1 MAVNMSQKDKDAL
14 AAAGAAWNEANARG
28 DEAGKAA
35 AHAQAEAIRNNYGYS
50 GGGDGSSYIPTEG
63 GLIGYSQSS
72 RPSYSSGGSSG
83 RGSSSGNSYGMPDSP
98 EMGFMS
104 PDDYNDLKAAGAA
117 YLNAKTDAE
126 RKAAHA
132 QAEAIRA
139 RYMYSGGDAGDQIL
153 ALDQFPYN
161 PYQNQYQEQID
172 EILDSILNRDPFS
185 YNYLDDPLYQQYQQ
199 AYRREGDRAMQDAIG
214 QVAARTGGLASS
226 YAASAANQ
234 ANNYY
239 MAQLGDKIPELQQL
253 AYSMYVDDRNYD
265 TQKLQVLEDLEQL
278 NYGRWNDDLTFRYGI
293 YRDNVSD
300 SRYDDETSWERNQY
314 ESETEYER
322 ALQRAETLAQF
333 GNFSGYRELGYSD
346 AEITQMETAYKQAQ
360 VQSYSSGSRSGSSG
374 GSSGGSSSSSS
385 DTDYDGLFAAARA
398 SGYPKSYIA
407 NHYKEFGFKS
417 SSGLYDEYQGWETGV
432 SEVENAELDLAQAT
446 KLIGEPVSSDKLAD
460 MEELGLIERYIQ
472 DGYIRFKW
480 ADNDAA
486 RRYYEM
492 RGGNASISDNI
503 PSFGGFPH
511 IGI

>member
-1 MAVNMSQKDKDAL
+1 MAVNMSQKDKEAL
-14 AAAGAAWNEANARG
+14 DAAGAAYNEAAARG
-28 DEAGKAA
+28 DKAGMEA

-50 GGGDGSSYIPTEG
+50 GGADGSKYIPTG
-63 GLIGYSQSS
+63 GGSSGSSS

-83 RGSSSGNSYGMPDSP
+83 GGSSSGNSYGMPDSP

-104 PDDYNDLKAAGAA
+104 PDDYNALKAAGSA

-126 RKAAHA
+126 RQAAHA

-139 RYMYSGGDAGDQIL
+139 KYMYSGGAAGDQIL

-185 YNYLDDPLYQQYQQ
+185 YNYLEDPLYQQYQQ

-265 TQKLQVLEDLEQL
+265 AQKLQLLEELEQL
-278 NYGRWNDDLTFRYGI
+278 NYGRWSDDMNFRYGI

-300 SRYDDETSWERNQY
+300 SRYEDETAWERGQY
-314 ESETEYER
+314 ESDTAYER
-322 ALQRAETLAQF
+322 ALRKAETLAQF

-346 AEITQMETAYKQAQ
+346 AEIAQMENAYKQAQ
-360 VQSYSSGSRSGSSG
+360 VQSYSSGSRSGNGG
-374 GSSGGSSSSSS
+374 GSSDGNNGDVSGDIYSQMYQSGIRSEGDAYAWLLAAGYSTTQAEKLTEYFLQWIEDGRGTES
-385 DTDYDGLFAAARA
+385 EYDGATVDMTSVINLGYGPINESYLAELEAR
-398 SGYPKSYIA
+398 GEIESY
-407 NHYKEFGFKS
+407 
-417 SSGLYDEYQGWETGV
+417 
-432 SEVENAELDLAQAT
+432 VENGKIKFRRT
-446 KLIGEPVSSDKLAD
+446 NSSAVDFLRN
-460 MEELGLIERYIQ
+460 LGIL
-472 DGYIRFKW
+472 
-480 ADNDAA
+480 
-486 RRYYEM
+486 
-492 RGGNASISDNI
+492 GGD
-503 PSFGGFPH
+503 
-511 IGI
+511 

>member
-1 MAVNMSQKDKDAL
+1 MAVNMSQKDKESLD
-14 AAAGAAWNEANARG
+14 AAGAAYNEAAARG
-28 DEAGKAA
+28 DKAGMEA

-50 GGGDGSSYIPTEG
+50 GGADGSQYIPTEG

-126 RKAAHA
+126 RQAAHA

-185 YNYLDDPLYQQYQQ
+185 YNYLEDPLYQQYQQ

-265 TQKLQVLEDLEQL
+265 AQKLQLFEELEQL
-278 NYGRWNDDLTFRYGI
+278 NYGRWSDDMNFRYGI

-300 SRYDDETSWERNQY
+300 SRYEDETAWERGQY
-314 ESETEYER
+314 ESDTAYER
-322 ALQRAETLAQF
+322 ALRKAETLAQF

-346 AEITQMETAYKQAQ
+346 AEIAQMENAYKQAQ

-374 GSSGGSSSSSS
+374 GRSGGSSSSSG

-417 SSGLYDEYQGWETGV
+417 SSGLYDEYQGWETGT
-432 SEVENAELDLAQAT
+432 SEMENAEIDLAQAT
-446 KLIGEPVSSDKLAD
+446 KLVGQPISGNSLA
-460 MEELGLIERYIQ
+460 MLEEQGILESYIE
-472 DGYIRFKW
+472 DGYIRFRW
-480 ADNDAA
+480 ADANA
-486 RRYYEM
+486 RARMEQIL
-492 RGGNASISDNI
+492 RGQTGLPNFSTMIT
-503 PSFGGFPH
+503 GG
-511 IGI
+511 

>member
-1 MAVNMSQKDKDAL
+1 
-14 AAAGAAWNEANARG
+14 
-28 DEAGKAA
+28 
-35 AHAQAEAIRNNYGYS
+35 
-50 GGGDGSSYIPTEG
+50 
-63 GLIGYSQSS
+63 
-72 RPSYSSGGSSG
+72 
-83 RGSSSGNSYGMPDSP
+83 
-98 EMGFMS
+98 MGFMS

-126 RKAAHA
+126 RQAAHA

-185 YNYLDDPLYQQYQQ
+185 YNYLEDPLYQQYQE

-265 TQKLQVLEDLEQL
+265 AQKLQLLEELEQL
-278 NYGRWNDDLTFRYGI
+278 NYGRWSDDMNFRYGI

-300 SRYDDETSWERNQY
+300 SRYEDETAWERGQY
-314 ESETEYER
+314 ESDTAYER
-322 ALQRAETLAQF
+322 ALRKAETLAQF

-346 AEITQMETAYKQAQ
+346 AEIAQMENAYKQAQ
-360 VQSYSSGSRSGSSG
+360 QPRYTYSA
-374 GSSGGSSSSSS
+374 GSSSSSGS
-385 DTDYDGLFAAARA
+385 FQKPRLTYEQTLQAIEDGRVTQAVISAYDYYMGEGAYEAAYPELEIDME
-398 SGYPKSYIA
+398 SVINLGYGPISEAYL
-407 NHYKEFGFKS
+407 NQLVE
-417 SSGLYDEYQGWETGV
+417 QG
-432 SEVENAELDLAQAT
+432 EVEEYEENGKLKFRRKGSASTALELPGFTNITL
-446 KLIGEPVSSDKLAD
+446 P
-460 MEELGLIERYIQ
+460 
-472 DGYIRFKW
+472 
-480 ADNDAA
+480 
-486 RRYYEM
+486 
-492 RGGNASISDNI
+492 GGI
-503 PSFGGFPH
+503 
-511 IGI
+511 